1 MFKLGKFQF
10 INPAMALR
18 IGLGLILTY
27 AAVHMITDSEAW
39 IGFVPKW
46 VSKIIDIQTFLY
58 LHASLELIFGILLIL
73 GILLP
78 AVSFLVFLDFLAI
91 LIFFGIDD
99 VTFRDFGLLMASM
112 ALFLITCAKHEREK

>member
-1 MFKLGKFQF
+1 
-10 INPAMALR
+10 MALR